1 MVHPRVTRLPESY
14 GECRGR
20 AIVHDAGSI
29 ANSFAPVGV
38 TRAAW
43 AMSLNSLERIRR
55 LISWARAR
63 CRATRGPSVG
73 ETICC
78 DVRGRPE
85 PPESTVNVTVALS
98 ILARRRPVP
107 SAREMIV
114 WSRTLPTVARRIS
127 RCSSVVNVV
136 GLRLAIADRRVEVG
150 EEVKGSRRHARAIA
164 LSNRLAG
171 NGTLEGARW

>member
-1 MVHPRVTRLPESY
+1 MHPRVTRLPESY

-20 AIVHDAGSI
+20 AIVHDAGST

-114 WSRTLPTVARRIS
+114 WSRTLAAVARRME
-127 RCSSVVNVV
+127 RCSSVVRVV
-136 GLRLAIADRRVEVG
+136 GERCGTHTGSLGRGGSQGQDLREHDRGRTQGFG
-150 EEVKGSRRHARAIA
+150 EKARA
-164 LSNRLAG
+164 
-171 NGTLEGARW
+171 AR